1 MPPEQPDDY
10 PVLKKAVLK
19 RYQLTE
25 EGFRLEFRENKPEQG
40 EIAFQF
46 MARRVRCFSRW
57 AKIAE
62 VDGTFESLE
71 DLTIRA
77 FYTNLLT

>member
-1 MPPEQPDDY
+1 M
-10 PVLKKAVLK
+10 LKKAVLK
-19 RYQLTE
+19 CYQFIE
-25 EGFRLEFRENKPEQG
+25 ERFRLEFRESKPEQG
-40 EIAFQF
+40 ETAFQF
-46 MARRVRCFSRW
+46 MARRVRYFSRW

-62 VDGTFESLE
+62 VDGTFESLV